1 MIYLDNAATSYPKP
15 AAVARE
21 LRRALTV
28 YPGNPGRSGHTLSL
42 AAAEHVYATRESL
55 RSLLHAED
63 TTQIIFTQNATYAI
77 NLILRARLQ
86 AGAHVLISDME
97 HNAVYRPV
105 RRLAE
110 NGEIRYSVFP
120 HKGLTEAVLDGL
132 LCRETAM
139 LIATHVSN
147 VNGVSLP
154 VDLLARFC
162 RAHGIYFVLDA
173 SQSLGHRPL
182 DVQKLPCDALCAPG
196 HKGLLGIQGVGVL
209 YLRNGDGIK
218 DVFQGGSGADSLS
231 AAMPTY
237 LPDRLEPGTLS
248 TPAIGALGAAVDWL
262 LRHGVENVAATERLF
277 SQTLQEGLKS
287 LPDLLSYS
295 DGESG
300 IVAFRHTRIPS
311 DRLAAALDTNGVY
324 VRGGLHCA
332 PLAHRTL
339 GTLEGGLVRLSAGAF
354 NTPRQAQ
361 KVVKIIGKILDET
374 KE

>member
-28 YPGNPGRSGHTLSL
+28 YPGNPGRSGHALSL
-42 AAAEHVYATRESL
+42 AAAERVYATRESL
-55 RSLLHAED
+55 RALLNAED
-63 TTQIIFTQNATYAI
+63 ASQIIFTQNATYAI
-77 NLILRARLQ
+77 NLILRARLR

-110 NGEIRYSVFP
+110 DGEIRYSVFP
-120 HKGLTEAVLDGL
+120 HDGLTEAVLEGL
-132 LCRETAM
+132 RHRETAM
-139 LIATHVSN
+139 LVATHVSN
-147 VNGVSLP
+147 VNGAALP

-173 SQSLGHRPL
+173 SQSLGHRTV

-196 HKGLLGIQGVGVL
+196 HKGLLGIQGVGIL
-209 YLRNGDGIK
+209 YLRNGEGIR
-218 DVFQGGSGADSLS
+218 DVFQGGSGADSLPAS
-231 AAMPTY
+231 MPSY

-248 TPAIGALGAAVDWL
+248 TPAIGALGASVDWL
-262 LRHGVENVAATERLF
+262 LRHGVEQIAARERLF
-277 SQTLQEGLKS
+277 SQTLHKGLMS
-287 LPDLLSYS
+287 LPDLLPYS

-300 IVAFRHTRIPS
+300 IVAFRHARIPS
-311 DRLAAALDTNGVY
+311 DRLAAALDARGVY

-332 PLAHRTL
+332 PLAHQTL
-339 GTLEGGLVRLSAGAF
+339 GTLDGGLVRLSASAF
-354 NTPRQAQ
+354 NTLRQAQ
-361 KVVKIIGKILDET
+361 RVVKILGEILDGTLE
-374 KE
+374 